1 MIKCPLFRGTFHR
14 YIWLDNVY
22 NCSLKTKDGILVFVK
37 YLKIFPKKMTL
48 SVPHHV
54 WIRLRICN
62 SSCSW
67 IADLVFS
74 SALLT
79 PKTTEKFK
87 INCFAAFLFHLLYVV
102 LVCFFVLYTNWIT
115 GRTFTSKM
123 ILTMFLCW
131 VVFGVMLYHVVL
143 AWTYFFLHSI

>member
-1 MIKCPLFRGTFHR
+1 
-14 YIWLDNVY
+14 
-22 NCSLKTKDGILVFVK
+22 
-37 YLKIFPKKMTL
+37 MTL

-62 SSCSW
+62 SSRSG

-102 LVCFFVLYTNWIT
+102 LVCFFLLYAN
-115 GRTFTSKM
+115 
-123 ILTMFLCW
+123 
-131 VVFGVMLYHVVL
+131 
-143 AWTYFFLHSI
+143 